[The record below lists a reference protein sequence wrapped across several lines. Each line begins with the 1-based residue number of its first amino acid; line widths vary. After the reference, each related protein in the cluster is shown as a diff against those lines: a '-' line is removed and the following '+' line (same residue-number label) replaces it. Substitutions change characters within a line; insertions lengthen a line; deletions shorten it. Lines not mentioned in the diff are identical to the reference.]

1 MLALKVLI
9 ASALVRIGFNWRE
22 IVRRDRGVSKPPK
35 KRQNRTM
42 SFEDWI
48 WIIGISFVIY
58 CFAADAIGE
67 ESTFIQK
74 ILTGI
79 GIVIILL
86 IGGYVLGPVG
96 DYHLSNTR

>member
-1 MLALKVLI
+1 
-9 ASALVRIGFNWRE
+9 
-22 IVRRDRGVSKPPK
+22 
-35 KRQNRTM
+35 M

-48 WIIGISFVIY
+48 WIIGIIFIIY

-79 GIVIILL
+79 GLVIIFLFL
-86 IGGYVLGPVG
+86 GYVLGPVG
-96 DYHLSNTR
+96 D

>member
-1 MLALKVLI
+1 M
-9 ASALVRIGFNWRE
+9 ASIGERLE
-22 IVRRDRGVSKPPK
+22 AETRGVSKPPK

-58 CFAADAIGE
+58 CFAADAIGW

-79 GIVIILL
+79 GLVIIFLFL
-86 IGGYVLGPVG
+86 GYVLGPVG
-96 DYHLSNTR
+96 D